1 MKFIISFQNWLIKS
15 ILRNRYRWTT
25 FLGIIKSQSNLWVKH
40 TNRKEKKGKL
50 VRRGL
55 SQLINKK
62 AGKTFNGINRKYWD
76 MNYDLV
82 KILL

>member
-1 MKFIISFQNWLIKS
+1 MKFVISFQNWLIKL

-25 FLGIIKSQSNLWVKH
+25 FLGIIKSQINLWVKY

-50 VRRGL
+50 VRRSL

-62 AGKTFNGINRKYWD
+62 AGKTFDGINRKYWD
-76 MNYDLV
+76 MKYDLV